1 MEIQNN
7 IFDYGALL
15 KQVKARVILAQ
26 KKAIYAANEEM
37 LHMYWD
43 IGKLLSESQIQI
55 GWGNNAL
62 EQLSND
68 LKNDYPKVKGFSVR
82 NCQFMIQFYNEYNQ
96 ELTNTKQPVSYL
108 TDIKTM
114 LPVKQLSWSHN
125 IVLMQR
131 IKDIKARYWYM
142 IQCLK
147 NSWGRNFLVEAI
159 HQDYYNSHGALA
171 NNFDATLPE
180 IQAKQVKETLK
191 DPYIFDMLTFADEYD
206 ERDVELGLIKHIE
219 KFLLQMG
226 AGFAFMGRQYHIE
239 VSEKDFYIDIL
250 MYNTFMHR
258 YLVVELKIGEFQP
271 EYIGKLNFYCS
282 AVDDIL
288 CREGDNQT
296 IGLLLCQNKDR
307 IMAEYAL
314 RDVYKPIGISD
325 YELGRA
331 LPKDIKSSL
340 PSIEELENKLSQ
352 ELQEKDNS
360 TIIK

>member
-1 MEIQNN
+1 MEIQKNV
-7 IFDYGALL
+7 FSYAALL
-15 KQVKARVILAQ
+15 KQVKARVALAQ

-37 LHMYWD
+37 LTMYWD
-43 IGKLLSESQIQI
+43 IGKLLSESQKQI
-55 GWGNNAL
+55 GWGNNAI
-62 EQLSND
+62 EQLAND
-68 LKNDYPKVKGFSVR
+68 LKNDYPKIKGFSPR
-82 NCQFMIQFYNEYNQ
+82 NCRCMIQFYKEYNQ
-96 ELTNTKQPVSYL
+96 GLTIWQQPVAKLGMSNL
-108 TDIKTM
+108 I

-125 IVLMQR
+125 VILMQKV
-131 IKDIKARYWYM
+131 KDLKARYWYM

-147 NSWGRNFLVEAI
+147 NGWGRNFLVEAI
-159 HQDYYNSHGALA
+159 NQDYYNIHGALA

-191 DPYIFDMLTFADEYD
+191 DPYIFDMLTFTDEYD

-250 MYNTFMHR
+250 MYNAFMHR
-258 YLVVELKIGEFQP
+258 YLVVELKRGEFQP

-314 RDVYKPIGISD
+314 RDVHKPIGISD
-325 YELGRA
+325 YELGKA
-331 LPKDIKSSL
+331 LPKDIKSGL
-340 PSIEELENKLSQ
+340 PSIEELEDQLSQ
-352 ELQEKDNS
+352 ELQGSED
-360 TIIK
+360 TIGET

>member
-1 MEIQNN
+1 MEIQNK
-7 IFDYGALL
+7 IFNYAILL
-15 KQVKARVILAQ
+15 KQVKTRVALAQ

-37 LHMYWD
+37 LTMYWD
-43 IGKLLSESQIQI
+43 IGKLLFESQKLI

-68 LKNDYPKVKGFSVR
+68 LKNDYPKVKGFSPR
-82 NCQFMIQFYNEYNQ
+82 NCRCMIQFYKEYNQ
-96 ELTNTKQPVSYL
+96 ELTIWQQPVAKLEVSNL
-108 TDIKTM
+108 I

-125 IVLMQR
+125 VILMQKV
-131 IKDIKARYWYM
+131 KDLKARYWYM

-147 NSWGRNFLVEAI
+147 NGWGRNFLVEAI
-159 HQDYYNSHGALA
+159 NQDYYNIHGALA

-191 DPYIFDMLTFADEYD
+191 DPYIFDMLTFTDEYD

-226 AGFAFMGRQYHIE
+226 AGFAFMGRQYRIE
-239 VSEKDFYIDIL
+239 VSGKDFYIDIL
-250 MYNTFMHR
+250 MYNAFMHR
-258 YLVVELKIGEFQP
+258 YLVVELKRGEFQP
-271 EYIGKLNFYCS
+271 EYIGNLNFYCA

-314 RDVYKPIGISD
+314 RDVHKPIGISD

-331 LPKDIKSSL
+331 LPKDIKSGL
-340 PSIEELENKLSQ
+340 PSIEELENKLSW
-352 ELQEKDNS
+352 ELQDSED
-360 TIIK
+360 TI

>member
-1 MEIQNN
+1 MEVQSN
-7 IFDYGALL
+7 IFNYAALL
-15 KQVKARVILAQ
+15 KQIKARVALAQ

-37 LHMYWD
+37 LTMYWD
-43 IGKLLSESQIQI
+43 IGKLLSESQKQI

-62 EQLSND
+62 EQLSCD
-68 LKNDYPKVKGFSVR
+68 LKNDYPEIKGFSPR
-82 NCQFMIQFYNEYNQ
+82 NCRCMIQFYREYNQ
-96 ELTNTKQPVSYL
+96 ELTIWQQPVAKLGISDL
-108 TDIKTM
+108 A

-125 IVLMQR
+125 VILMQKV
-131 IKDIKARYWYM
+131 KDLKARYWYM

-147 NSWGRNFLVEAI
+147 NGWGRNFLIEAI
-159 HQDYYNSHGALA
+159 NHDYYNSHGALA

-191 DPYIFDMLTFADEYD
+191 DPYIFDMLTFTDEYN
-206 ERDVELGLIKHIE
+206 ERDVELGLINHIE

-239 VSEKDFYIDIL
+239 VAERDFYIDIL
-250 MYNTFMHR
+250 MYNVFMHR
-258 YLVVELKIGEFQP
+258 YLVVELKCGEFQP

-282 AVDDIL
+282 AVDDVL

-314 RDVYKPIGISD
+314 RDVHKPIGISD
-325 YELGRA
+325 YELAKA
-331 LPKDIKSSL
+331 LPKNISSGL
-340 PSIEELENKLSQ
+340 PSIEELENRLSQ
-352 ELQEKDNS
+352 ELRDREDS
-360 TIIK
+360 I

>member
-1 MEIQNN
+1 MEIQTNRFN
-7 IFDYGALL
+7 YAALL
-15 KQVKARVILAQ
+15 KQVKARVALAQ

-37 LHMYWD
+37 LIMYWD
-43 IGKLLSESQIQI
+43 IGKLLSESQKQI

-62 EQLSND
+62 EQLSHD
-68 LKNDYPKVKGFSVR
+68 LKNEYPKVKGFSVR
-82 NCQFMIQFYNEYNQ
+82 NCQVMVQFYNEYNQ
-96 ELTNTKQPVSYL
+96 QLTNTQQPVAHLPAASM
-108 TDIKTM
+108 T

-125 IVLMQR
+125 VILMQKV
-131 IKDIKARYWYM
+131 KDLKARYWYM

-147 NSWGRNFLVEAI
+147 NGWGRNFLVEAI
-159 HQDYYNSHGALA
+159 RQDYYNSYGALA

-191 DPYIFDMLTFADEYD
+191 DPYIFDMLTFTDEYD
-206 ERDVELGLIKHIE
+206 ERDIELGLIKHIE

-250 MYNTFMHR
+250 MYNAFMHR
-258 YLVVELKIGEFQP
+258 YLVVELKRGEFQP

-282 AVDDIL
+282 AVDNML

-296 IGLLLCQNKDR
+296 IGLLLCQHKDS

-314 RDVYKPIGISD
+314 RDVHKPIGISD

-331 LPKDIKSSL
+331 LPKDIKSRL
-340 PSIEELENKLSQ
+340 PSIEELENELSQ
-352 ELQEKDNS
+352 ELRNREE
-360 TIIK
+360 TM